1 MNKFL
6 SIIFI
11 IFVSVIL
18 SFAANI
24 DELKKAAEQGDAQAQ
39 CNLGNCYALGKGVEK
54 NLREAV
60 KWYRKAAEQGDAL
73 AQCNLGACYDL
84 GYGVEKNLSEAVK
97 WYRKAA
103 EQGNAP
109 AQYNLG
115 ICYDFGKG
123 VEKNPTEAVKW
134 YRKAAEQG
142 LAPAQFGLGICYEN
156 GEGVEKNPTEAVK
169 WYRKAAEQGIAEA
182 QFILGVCYD
191 LGNGVEK
198 NLREAV
204 KWYRKAAEQGN
215 APAQCNLG
223 ICYAFGKGV
232 EKNPTEA
239 VKWYRKAAEQGDATA
254 QYNLGICY
262 YKGTGMIQNNIKA
275 YAWIAVASANGY
287 DDATKA
293 LQLLKEEMPPLQ
305 IERALSLAENYS
317 KGIFDE
323 TPKKANATKTGSGFA
338 ITANGYIVTNCHVV
352 EDSSKITLVRGGLEY
367 PATIV
372 AADESN
378 DIAIL
383 KISSSTIPLPLIT
396 SRKTK
401 IGNAVYSM
409 GFPNVQLQGLS
420 PKFTSGL
427 ISSLTGLRDD
437 PKHFQISV
445 PVQPGNSGGALVDN
459 RGNVIG
465 VVTAKLSQKAAINT
479 TGTIAENV
487 NYALKSSYV
496 LILLESLPEIS
507 DKLMDENSSEMP
519 SDKIAEKLQNSTY
532 FIIAQ

>member
-1 MNKFL
+1 MKKFL

-39 CNLGNCYALGKGVEK
+39 YNLGNCYAFGKGVEK
-54 NLREAV
+54 NLSEAVKWWRKAAEQGDAQAQFNLGVCYANGDGVEKNPTEAV
-60 KWYRKAAEQGDAL
+60 KWYRKAAEQGF
-73 AQCNLGACYDL
+73 AQAQFNLGVCYANGD
-84 GYGVEKNLSEAVK
+84 GVEKNLSEAVK

-103 EQGNAP
+103 EQGY
-109 AQYNLG
+109 AQ
-115 ICYDFGKG
+115 
-123 VEKNPTEAVKW
+123 
-134 YRKAAEQG
+134 
-142 LAPAQFGLGICYEN
+142 
-156 GEGVEKNPTEAVK
+156 
-169 WYRKAAEQGIAEA
+169 
-182 QFILGVCYD
+182 
-191 LGNGVEK
+191 
-198 NLREAV
+198 
-204 KWYRKAAEQGN
+204 
-215 APAQCNLG
+215 AQCYLG
-223 ICYAFGKGV
+223 FCYAFGKGV

-239 VKWYRKAAEQGDATA
+239 VKWYRKAAEQGDAQA
-254 QYNLGICY
+254 QFNLGNCYAFGKGVEKNLSEAVKWYRKAAEQGHAKAQFNLGVCY
-262 YKGTGMIQNNIKA
+262 YNGQGMIQNNIKA
-275 YAWIAVASANGY
+275 YAWIAVASANGC

-293 LQLLKEEMPPLQ
+293 LQLLKEEMSPLQ
-305 IERALSLAENYS
+305 IERAINLAENYS

-352 EDSSKITLVRGGLEY
+352 EDSSKITLVRDGLEY

-445 PVQPGNSGGALVDN
+445 PIQPGNSGGALVDN

-519 SDKIAEKLQNSTY
+519 SDKIAERLQNSTY

>member
-1 MNKFL
+1 MKKFL

-39 CNLGNCYALGKGVEK
+39 YNLGNCYDFGDGVEKNLSEAVKWWRKAAEQGYAQAQFFLGACYDLGNGVEKNLSEAVKWYRKAAEQGLAPAQFGLGACYDFGNGVEK

-60 KWYRKAAEQGDAL
+60 KWYRKAAEQGDA
-73 AQCNLGACYDL
+73 
-84 GYGVEKNLSEAVK
+84 
-97 WYRKAA
+97 
-103 EQGNAP
+103 
-109 AQYNLG
+109 
-115 ICYDFGKG
+115 
-123 VEKNPTEAVKW
+123 T
-134 YRKAAEQG
+134 
-142 LAPAQFGLGICYEN
+142 AQFGLGICYEN
-156 GEGVEKNPTEAVK
+156 GKGVEKNPTEAVK

-182 QFILGVCYD
+182 QFFLGACYD

-198 NLREAV
+198 NLR
-204 KWYRKAAEQGN
+204 
-215 APAQCNLG
+215 
-223 ICYAFGKGV
+223 
-232 EKNPTEA
+232 EA

-352 EDSSKITLVRGGLEY
+352 EDSSKITLVREGLEY

-372 AADESN
+372 AVDESN

-383 KISSSTIPLPLIT
+383 KISSSTSPIPLIT

-401 IGNAVYSM
+401 IGNTVYAM

-459 RGNVIG
+459 RGNAIG

>member
-1 MNKFL
+1 MKKFL

-39 CNLGNCYALGKGVEK
+39 CNLGICYDLGKGVEK
-54 NLREAV
+54 NPTEAV
-60 KWYRKAAEQGDAL
+60 KWYRKAAEQGIAE
-73 AQCNLGACYDL
+73 AQFFLGACYDL
-84 GYGVEKNLSEAVK
+84 GNGVEKNLSEAVK

-142 LAPAQFGLGICYEN
+142 IAPAQCNLGICYAN
-156 GEGVEKNPTEAVK
+156 GDGVEKNPTEAVK

-182 QFILGVCYD
+182 QFFLGACYD

-204 KWYRKAAEQGN
+204 KWYRKAAEQGI

-223 ICYAFGKGV
+223 DCYAFGKGV
-232 EKNPTEA
+232 EKNLSEA

-287 DDATKA
+287 DDATKV
-293 LQLLKEEMPPLQ
+293 LQLLKEEMTPLQ
-305 IERALSLAENYS
+305 VEKAVNLAENYS
-317 KGIFDE
+317 KGIFNE

-372 AADESN
+372 AVDESN

-445 PVQPGNSGGALVDN
+445 PIQPGNSGGALVDN

-519 SDKIAEKLQNSTY
+519 SNKIAEKLQNSTY

>member
-1 MNKFL
+1 MKKFL

-39 CNLGNCYALGKGVEK
+39 CNLGVCYHFGNGVEK
-54 NLREAV
+54 NLSEAVKWWRKAAEQGDAQAQYNLGVCYALGDGVEKNPTEAVKWCRKAAEQGNAQAQYNLGFCYDFGNGVEKNLSEAV
-60 KWYRKAAEQGDAL
+60 KWYRKAAEQGL
-73 AQCNLGACYDL
+73 ASAQYNLGVCYTK
-84 GYGVEKNLSEAVK
+84 GNGVEKNLSEAVK

-103 EQGNAP
+103 EQGNAK

-115 ICYDFGKG
+115 
-123 VEKNPTEAVKW
+123 V
-134 YRKAAEQG
+134 
-142 LAPAQFGLGICYEN
+142 
-156 GEGVEKNPTEAVK
+156 
-169 WYRKAAEQGIAEA
+169 
-182 QFILGVCYD
+182 
-191 LGNGVEK
+191 
-198 NLREAV
+198 
-204 KWYRKAAEQGN
+204 
-215 APAQCNLG
+215 
-223 ICYAFGKGV
+223 
-232 EKNPTEA
+232 
-239 VKWYRKAAEQGDATA
+239 
-254 QYNLGICY
+254 CY
-262 YKGTGMIQNNIKA
+262 YKGQGMIQNNIKA

-293 LQLLKEEMPPLQ
+293 LQLLKEEMTPLQ
-305 IERALSLAENYS
+305 IERAINLAENYS

-352 EDSSKITLVRGGLEY
+352 EDSSKITLVRDGLEY

-401 IGNAVYSM
+401 IGNAVYAM

-445 PVQPGNSGGALVDN
+445 PIQPGNSGGALVDN
-459 RGNVIG
+459 RGNAIG

-507 DKLMDENSSEMP
+507 DRLMDENSSEMP
-519 SDKIAEKLQNSTY
+519 SDKIAERLQNSTY

>member
-1 MNKFL
+1 MKKFL

-24 DELKKAAEQGDAQAQ
+24 DELKKAAEQGYAKAQF
-39 CNLGNCYALGKGVEK
+39 G
-54 NLREAV
+54 
-60 KWYRKAAEQGDAL
+60 
-73 AQCNLGACYDL
+73 
-84 GYGVEKNLSEAVK
+84 
-97 WYRKAA
+97 
-103 EQGNAP
+103 
-109 AQYNLG
+109 LG

-142 LAPAQFGLGICYEN
+142 YAQAQCNLGGCYAN
-156 GEGVEKNPTEAVK
+156 
-169 WYRKAAEQGIAEA
+169 
-182 QFILGVCYD
+182 
-191 LGNGVEK
+191 GNGVEK
-198 NLREAV
+198 NL
-204 KWYRKAAEQGN
+204 N
-215 APAQCNLG
+215 
-223 ICYAFGKGV
+223 
-232 EKNPTEA
+232 EA
-239 VKWYRKAAEQGDATA
+239 VKWYRKAAEQGDAKA
-254 QYNLGICY
+254 QYNLGTCYDFGNGVEKNLNEAVKWYRKAAEQGYALAQYNLGVCY

-293 LQLLKEEMPPLQ
+293 LQLLKEKMTPLQ
-305 IERALSLAENYS
+305 IERALSLAENYH

-323 TPKKANATKTGSGFA
+323 TPKKESALKTGSGFA

-352 EDSSKITLVRGGLEY
+352 EDSSKITLVREGLEY

-372 AADESN
+372 AVDESN

-383 KISSSTIPLPLIT
+383 KISSSTSPIPLIT

-401 IGNAVYSM
+401 IGNTVYAM

-459 RGNVIG
+459 RGNAIG

>member
-1 MNKFL
+1 MKKFL

-24 DELKKAAEQGDAQAQ
+24 DELKKAAEQGDADAQ
-39 CNLGNCYALGKGVEK
+39 CNLGLCYAF
-54 NLREAV
+54 
-60 KWYRKAAEQGDAL
+60 
-73 AQCNLGACYDL
+73 

-97 WYRKAA
+97 WWRKAA
-103 EQGNAP
+103 EQGY
-109 AQYNLG
+109 AQAQCNLG
-115 ICYDFGKG
+115 ISYANGDG

-142 LAPAQFGLGICYEN
+142 DAPAQCNLGVFYAFGNGI
-156 GEGVEKNPTEAVK
+156 EKNLSEAVK
-169 WYRKAAEQGIAEA
+169 WYRKAAEQGDAQA
-182 QFILGVCYD
+182 QFFLGACYD

-204 KWYRKAAEQGN
+204 KWYRKAAEQG
-215 APAQCNLG
+215 
-223 ICYAFGKGV
+223 Y
-232 EKNPTEA
+232 
-239 VKWYRKAAEQGDATA
+239 ATA

-293 LQLLKEEMPPLQ
+293 LQLLKEKMTPLQ
-305 IERALSLAENYS
+305 IERAINLAENYS

-352 EDSSKITLVRGGLEY
+352 EDSSKITLVRDGLEY

-372 AADESN
+372 AVDESN

-383 KISSSTIPLPLIT
+383 KISSSTSPIPLIT

-401 IGNAVYSM
+401 IGNTVYAM

-459 RGNVIG
+459 RGNAIG

-507 DKLMDENSSEMP
+507 DKLADENSSEMP

>member
-1 MNKFL
+1 M
-6 SIIFI
+6 
-11 IFVSVIL
+11 
-18 SFAANI
+18 
-24 DELKKAAEQGDAQAQ
+24 
-39 CNLGNCYALGKGVEK
+39 
-54 NLREAV
+54 
-60 KWYRKAAEQGDAL
+60 
-73 AQCNLGACYDL
+73 
-84 GYGVEKNLSEAVK
+84 
-97 WYRKAA
+97 
-103 EQGNAP
+103 
-109 AQYNLG
+109 
-115 ICYDFGKG
+115 
-123 VEKNPTEAVKW
+123 
-134 YRKAAEQG
+134 
-142 LAPAQFGLGICYEN
+142 
-156 GEGVEKNPTEAVK
+156 
-169 WYRKAAEQGIAEA
+169 
-182 QFILGVCYD
+182 
-191 LGNGVEK
+191 
-198 NLREAV
+198 
-204 KWYRKAAEQGN
+204 
-215 APAQCNLG
+215 
-223 ICYAFGKGV
+223 
-232 EKNPTEA
+232 
-239 VKWYRKAAEQGDATA
+239 
-254 QYNLGICY
+254 
-262 YKGTGMIQNNIKA
+262 
-275 YAWIAVASANGY
+275 
-287 DDATKA
+287 
-293 LQLLKEEMPPLQ
+293 
-305 IERALSLAENYS
+305 
-317 KGIFDE
+317 
-323 TPKKANATKTGSGFA
+323 NATKTASGFA

-352 EDSSKITLVRGGLEY
+352 EDSSKITLVREGLEY

-372 AADESN
+372 AVDESN

-445 PVQPGNSGGALVDN
+445 PIQPGNSGGALVDN

-507 DKLMDENSSEMP
+507 DKLADENTRELP

>member
-1 MNKFL
+1 MKKFL

-39 CNLGNCYALGKGVEK
+39 CNLGLCYAFGYGVEK
-54 NLREAV
+54 NLSEAVKWWRKAAEQGYAQAQCNLGISYANGDGVEKNPTEAV
-60 KWYRKAAEQGDAL
+60 KWYRKAAEQGYAP
-73 AQCNLGACYDL
+73 AQCNLGVFYAFGNGIEKNLSEAVKLLRKAAEQGYAQAQFNLGICYDL
-84 GYGVEKNLSEAVK
+84 GKGVEKNLSEAVK

-103 EQGNAP
+103 EQG
-109 AQYNLG
+109 
-115 ICYDFGKG
+115 
-123 VEKNPTEAVKW
+123 
-134 YRKAAEQG
+134 
-142 LAPAQFGLGICYEN
+142 
-156 GEGVEKNPTEAVK
+156 
-169 WYRKAAEQGIAEA
+169 IAEA
-182 QFILGVCYD
+182 QFFLGACYD

-204 KWYRKAAEQGN
+204 KWYRKAAEQGD
-215 APAQCNLG
+215 AP
-223 ICYAFGKGV
+223 
-232 EKNPTEA
+232 
-239 VKWYRKAAEQGDATA
+239 A

-287 DDATKA
+287 DDATKT
-293 LQLLKEEMPPLQ
+293 LQLLKEKMTPLQ
-305 IERALSLAENYS
+305 IERALSLAENYH

-323 TPKKANATKTGSGFA
+323 TPKKESALKTGSGFA

-352 EDSSKITLVRGGLEY
+352 EDSSKITLVREGLEY

>member
-1 MNKFL
+1 MKKFL

-24 DELKKAAEQGDAQAQ
+24 DELKKAAEQGDADAQCNLGLCYAFGYGVEKNLSEAVKWWRKAAEQGYAQAQ
-39 CNLGNCYALGKGVEK
+39 CNLGISYANGDGVEK
-54 NLREAV
+54 NPTEAV
-60 KWYRKAAEQGDAL
+60 KWYRKAAEQGYAP
-73 AQCNLGACYDL
+73 AQCNLGVFYAFGNGIEKNLSEAVKLLRKAAEQGYAQAQFNLGICYDL
-84 GYGVEKNLSEAVK
+84 GKGVEKNLSEAVK

-103 EQGNAP
+103 EQGI
-109 AQYNLG
+109 AQ
-115 ICYDFGKG
+115 
-123 VEKNPTEAVKW
+123 
-134 YRKAAEQG
+134 
-142 LAPAQFGLGICYEN
+142 
-156 GEGVEKNPTEAVK
+156 
-169 WYRKAAEQGIAEA
+169 
-182 QFILGVCYD
+182 
-191 LGNGVEK
+191 
-198 NLREAV
+198 
-204 KWYRKAAEQGN
+204 
-215 APAQCNLG
+215 AQCNLG

-239 VKWYRKAAEQGDATA
+239 VKWYRKAAEQGVAQA

-287 DDATKA
+287 DDATKV
-293 LQLLKEEMPPLQ
+293 LQLLKEEMTPLQ

-323 TPKKANATKTGSGFA
+323 TPKKESALKTGSGFT

-352 EDSSKITLVRGGLEY
+352 EDSSKITLVREGLEY

-372 AADESN
+372 AVDKSN

-445 PVQPGNSGGALVDN
+445 PIQPGNSGGALVDN

>member
-1 MNKFL
+1 MKKFL

-24 DELKKAAEQGDAQAQ
+24 DELKKAAEQGYAQAQ
-39 CNLGNCYALGKGVEK
+39 YNLGVCYANGDGVEK
-54 NLREAV
+54 NPTEAV

-73 AQCNLGACYDL
+73 AQCNLGVCYANGNGVEKNLNEAVKWHRKAAEQGDAKAQYNL
-84 GYGVEKNLSEAVK
+84 GWCYFFGYGVEKDFKEAVNWYRKAAEQGNAQAQCNLGICYALGKGVEKNLSEAVK

-103 EQGNAP
+103 EQGDAQ

-115 ICYDFGKG
+115 
-123 VEKNPTEAVKW
+123 
-134 YRKAAEQG
+134 
-142 LAPAQFGLGICYEN
+142 
-156 GEGVEKNPTEAVK
+156 
-169 WYRKAAEQGIAEA
+169 
-182 QFILGVCYD
+182 VCYY
-191 LGNGVEK
+191 NG
-198 NLREAV
+198 
-204 KWYRKAAEQGN
+204 Q
-215 APAQCNLG
+215 
-223 ICYAFGKGV
+223 
-232 EKNPTEA
+232 
-239 VKWYRKAAEQGDATA
+239 
-254 QYNLGICY
+254 
-262 YKGTGMIQNNIKA
+262 GMIQNNIKA

-305 IERALSLAENYS
+305 IERALSLAENYH

-323 TPKKANATKTGSGFA
+323 TPKKENALKTGSGFA

-352 EDSSKITLVRGGLEY
+352 EDSSRITLVREGLEY

-372 AADESN
+372 AVDESN

-383 KISSSTIPLPLIT
+383 KISSSTSPIPLIT

-401 IGNAVYSM
+401 IGNTVYAM

-459 RGNVIG
+459 RGNAIG
-465 VVTAKLSQKAAINT
+465 VVTAKLSQMAAINA

-507 DKLMDENSSEMP
+507 DKLVDENTSEMP
-519 SDKIAEKLQNSTY
+519 SYKIAERLQNSTY

>member
-1 MNKFL
+1 MKKFL

-24 DELKKAAEQGDAQAQ
+24 DELKKAAEQGYADAQ
-39 CNLGNCYALGKGVEK
+39 CNLGICYANGNGVEK
-54 NLREAV
+54 NFSEAV
-60 KWYRKAAEQGDAL
+60 KWYRKAAEQGY
-73 AQCNLGACYDL
+73 AQAQYNLGNCYAFGKGVEKNL
-84 GYGVEKNLSEAVK
+84 NEAVKWYRKAAEQGNAPAQFNIGVCYANGNGVEKNLSEAVK

-103 EQGNAP
+103 EQGFAQ

-115 ICYDFGKG
+115 VCYANGNG
-123 VEKNPTEAVKW
+123 VEKN
-134 YRKAAEQG
+134 
-142 LAPAQFGLGICYEN
+142 LS
-156 GEGVEKNPTEAVK
+156 EAVK

-182 QFILGVCYD
+182 QFFLGACYD

-198 NLREAV
+198 NLR
-204 KWYRKAAEQGN
+204 
-215 APAQCNLG
+215 
-223 ICYAFGKGV
+223 
-232 EKNPTEA
+232 EA

-352 EDSSKITLVRGGLEY
+352 EDSSKITLVRDGLEY

-409 GFPNVQLQGLS
+409 GFPNIQLQGLS

-445 PVQPGNSGGALVDN
+445 PIQPGNSGGALVDN

>member
-1 MNKFL
+1 MKKFL

-39 CNLGNCYALGKGVEK
+39 YNLGICYANGNGVEK
-54 NLREAV
+54 NFSEAV
-60 KWYRKAAEQGDAL
+60 KWWRKAAEQGVAL
-73 AQCNLGACYDL
+73 AQGNLGACYNL
-84 GYGVEKNLSEAVK
+84 GYGVEKNPTEAVKWCRKAAEQGIAEAQFCLGACYALGDGVEKNPTEAVK

-115 ICYDFGKG
+115 FFYA
-123 VEKNPTEAVKW
+123 N
-134 YRKAAEQG
+134 
-142 LAPAQFGLGICYEN
+142 GI
-156 GEGVEKNPTEAVK
+156 
-169 WYRKAAEQGIAEA
+169 
-182 QFILGVCYD
+182 
-191 LGNGVEK
+191 GVEK

-204 KWYRKAAEQGN
+204 KWYRKAAEQG
-215 APAQCNLG
+215 
-223 ICYAFGKGV
+223 Y
-232 EKNPTEA
+232 
-239 VKWYRKAAEQGDATA
+239 ATA

-275 YAWIAVASANGY
+275 YAWIAVASANGD

-352 EDSSKITLVRGGLEY
+352 EDSSKITLVRDGLEY

-445 PVQPGNSGGALVDN
+445 PIQPGNSGGALVDN